1 MDPVSFPA
9 SIITLV
15 STLNT
20 ASKGIKNLIDLKHA
34 PEKLLDVQNKVGILT
49 SFFRSKA
56 DEKHYRRAKISY
68 SDGKGS
74 GRVLSSND
82 NNVVFRFERLLM
94 RAKNTAKE
102 AQHLIINRL
111 TKNPESLDKD
121 GVKISVK
128 KRKFLRDEDKLH
140 SISA

>member
-1 MDPVSFPA
+1 MDPVSFAA

-20 ASKGIKNLIDLKHA
+20 ASKSIKNLIDLKHA
-34 PEKLLDVQNKVGILT
+34 PEKLLDVQNKVGILR

-102 AQHLIINRL
+102 QY
-111 TKNPESLDKD
+111 DK
-121 GVKISVK
+121 
-128 KRKFLRDEDKLH
+128 
-140 SISA
+140 